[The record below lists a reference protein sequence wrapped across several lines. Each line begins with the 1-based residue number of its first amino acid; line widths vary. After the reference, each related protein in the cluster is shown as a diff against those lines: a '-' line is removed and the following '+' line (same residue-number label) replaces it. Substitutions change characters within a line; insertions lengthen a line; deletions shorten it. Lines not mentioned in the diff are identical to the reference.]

1 MVSLCNI
8 STHDQLEFKL
18 KSTDEAERMG
28 SVSLLAR
35 MFSEKDSMLAVN
47 HRQLWQ
53 VATQDKDCYLKC
65 GPKCISGVP
74 WKVQ

>member
-1 MVSLCNI
+1 MHLFSEKKVKEKMQHEAEAKFWATPELLE
-8 STHDQLEFKL
+8 QLEFKL

-53 VATQDKDCYLKC
+53 VDT
-65 GPKCISGVP
+65 
-74 WKVQ
+74 